1 MKKLLTIITTLAM
14 ALGSYAG
21 EPLELWYDKPAGNW
35 NEALPLGNGRIAAM
49 VYGNPVC
56 EEYQLNEETIS
67 KGSPYKNY
75 NAETPKYL
83 DNLRQLVFSGKS
95 DEAQALAETQIL
107 ADRDYG
113 FGASYQPAGSLRIE
127 YDGHKDYSSLR
138 RQLSIDNA
146 VSTVTYR
153 VGDVTYTEEAS
164 RHSPTRCSSSESR
177 HQRRAQ

>member
-1 MKKLLTIITTLAM
+1 MRGISAQRGDYIKRF
-14 ALGSYAG
+14 AL
-21 EPLELWYDKPAGNW
+21 
-35 NEALPLGNGRIAAM
+35 
-49 VYGNPVC
+49 
-56 EEYQLNEETIS
+56 Q
-67 KGSPYKNY
+67 NY

-153 VGDVTYTEEAS
+153 VGDVTYTEEAFTS
-164 RHSPTRCSSSESR
+164 FTDQMLIIRVTASKKGAIKPESKPVLS
-177 HQRRAQ
+177 